1 MENSIIQIFWYAIP
15 ILSTFL
21 LAGLLCDIIASRLFH
36 RRIHKLLK
44 QQALTNGAFNSE
56 ELMLEADKLMHDDK
70 ESDNARD
77 FAKRVYII
85 GRTAKMAQEEQEEED
100 DD

>member
-1 MENSIIQIFWYAIP
+1 MLITILQIILFAVPIFAAI
-15 ILSTFL
+15 
-21 LAGLLCDIIASRLFH
+21 LLCMLIYDQAERIIFH
-36 RRIHKLLK
+36 RRIHKKLK

-56 ELMLEADKLMHDDK
+56 ELMLEADKLAHDEK

-85 GRTAKMAQEEQEEED
+85 GRTAKMAQEEEE
-100 DD
+100 

>member
-1 MENSIIQIFWYAIP
+1 MTLYD
-15 ILSTFL
+15 ILTAAVPGLGVIL
-21 LAGLLCDIIASRLFH
+21 LSLMLYDKIAERIFH
-36 RRIHKLLK
+36 RRLHKMLK

-56 ELMLEADKLMHDDK
+56 ELMLEADKLMHDEE

-85 GRTAKMAQEEQEEED
+85 GRTAKSAIEGEK
-100 DD
+100 